1 MMKLRPDSV
10 RADRLEPGHLGLLS
24 QEQLELMWKNG
35 ISSVS
40 KNGILGDP
48 RGSTAQIGDNCLEA
62 IADLLVGSF
71 KS

>member
-1 MMKLRPDSV
+1 
-10 RADRLEPGHLGLLS
+10 
-24 QEQLELMWKNG
+24 MWKNG
-35 ISSVS
+35 ISSVT

-48 RGSTAQIGDNCLEA
+48 RGSTAQIGDSCLEA